1 MHLLTEDTALYTVHI
16 GTSGQITPTFAKNFV
31 IYLYRFPKL
40 QPRPKKKGNIFKNF
54 GSLQV

>member
-1 MHLLTEDTALYTVHI
+1 MLNENTVPYTVHI
-16 GTSGQITPTFAKNFV
+16 GTSSRITPTFAKNFL
-31 IYLYRFPKL
+31 IYLYLFPKL